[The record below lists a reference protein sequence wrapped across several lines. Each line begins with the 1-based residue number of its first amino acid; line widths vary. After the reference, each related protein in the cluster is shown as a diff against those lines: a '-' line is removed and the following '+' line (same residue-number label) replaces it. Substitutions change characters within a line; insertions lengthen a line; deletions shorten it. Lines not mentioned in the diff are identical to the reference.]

1 MFNQG
6 WDKIHEAFFA
16 AVGKAWSKDG
26 WLVTIGGDMES
37 APWIGMAR
45 SFIKRMAP
53 ETRPTV
59 DEFLAKVLRVC
70 WRHALEGLRKGI
82 KPHDVQIFSDWVFS
96 LGIPQVTA
104 WWNHELNHKWIL
116 PGLLECLSGL
126 THEDWLTTPFTSNGN
141 ETSPFI

>member
-1 MFNQG
+1 MDAKDSDAFEFA

-16 AVGKAWSKDG
+16 AVGKALAFKAWSKDG

-70 WRHALEGLRKGI
+70 RRHALKYVHSNCHSFN
-82 KPHDVQIFSDWVFS
+82 K
-96 LGIPQVTA
+96 PQVYSEAYERESSRT
-104 WWNHELNHKWIL
+104 
-116 PGLLECLSGL
+116 
-126 THEDWLTTPFTSNGN
+126 
-141 ETSPFI
+141 